1 MSTLLTTATHV
12 ERTDDPAVMRWVC
25 HRADLDASADG
36 HRVPPHG
43 SPLGDLVDQGLLAGV
58 ELRGGDVLLRSPE
71 AQDWPLLVTR
81 AHEAVLCEL
90 ASEQSWL
97 TSTPTTVAT
106 PTTLFARTDEAM
118 TGDAT
123 ETVSDGCDAGS
134 EVTSSACA
142 GCHVRSACGSS
153 SSSPGLFRQLLT
165 RNRNN

>member
-58 ELRGGDVLLRSPE
+58 ELRGGDVLLQVPDAGAWPALV
-71 AQDWPLLVTR
+71 AQ
-81 AHEAVLCEL
+81 AHEAVVTEL
-90 ASEQSWL
+90 STGQTWLTDEPTNTAGSTSATVAVTDASDDASES
-97 TSTPTTVAT
+97 SAV
-106 PTTLFARTDEAM
+106 
-118 TGDAT
+118 
-123 ETVSDGCDAGS
+123 GCGTGS

-142 GCHVRSACGSS
+142 GCHVRSACGTGSRG
-153 SSSPGLFRQLLT
+153 PNRLRQVLFGERL
-165 RNRNN
+165 N